1 MLSYEERCEC
11 IIKIYDV
18 VKTIRSKDG
27 DERYVIQELNS
38 IIRVM
43 IDEMT
48 EKELSKFFRSHK
60 EFLGY

>member
-27 DERYVIQELNS
+27 DER
-38 IIRVM
+38 
-43 IDEMT
+43 DEMT